1 LATGAVM
8 ADTVPPSIVLIV
20 LGSVAGL
27 SIASLFVS
35 GFVIAF
41 VLLLALAI
49 VARLRGGGD
58 RSEHEKRAP
67 LSVVMTTMKIALP
80 VLFLPLMIR
89 VAVGEGV
96 ATATEVSALAVVYAL
111 IVGYVFF
118 GGISARGFYRML
130 VDTAAL
136 SGVILLIM
144 GCALAAAWALTQT
157 GFASLL
163 AGFMTDLPG
172 GWISFMLV
180 SIVLFLTLGCLLEG
194 MPALVLL
201 APLMFPIAN
210 GLGIHGIHYAMVAV
224 VAMNIG
230 LFLPPVGIGYYIAC
244 SMGRVKPEQAI
255 RPMLIYLGALLA
267 ALLLIAFIP
276 AISIAYL

>member
-1 LATGAVM
+1 
-8 ADTVPPSIVLIV
+8 
-20 LGSVAGL
+20 
-27 SIASLFVS
+27 
-35 GFVIAF
+35 
-41 VLLLALAI
+41 
-49 VARLRGGGD
+49 
-58 RSEHEKRAP
+58 
-67 LSVVMTTMKIALP
+67 
-80 VLFLPLMIR
+80 
-89 VAVGEGV
+89 
-96 ATATEVSALAVVYAL
+96 
-111 IVGYVFF
+111 
-118 GGISARGFYRML
+118 
-130 VDTAAL
+130 
-136 SGVILLIM
+136 
-144 GCALAAAWALTQT
+144 
-157 GFASLL
+157 
-163 AGFMTDLPG
+163 
-172 GWISFMLV
+172 MLV